1 MNRTYLQSTWP
12 AIVLTALSGAA
23 VAQTTAV
30 NSAPVSMD
38 IKSQPIAAA
47 LNQLSQQAGIQV
59 LLFSDVAGDLKAL
72 CPPLVGTYTPAAAL
86 DTLLSNTGLTYS
98 YVNERTVAIH
108 KSSPSTFNQATPEA
122 SSTASARM
130 LRIAE
135 TDAALAD
142 ARSSGAT
149 AAEDSKARRGGRMEE
164 VVVTAQKRSERLADV
179 PIPVTAVSGAVLSN
193 SNQLK
198 LQDYSTRLPNLSVTT
213 GSFHAL
219 QLTIRGLTTGGG
231 NPTIGI
237 VIDDVPYGST
247 RGTSFGLEAPD
258 LDPSTLQR
266 VEVLRGP
273 QGTLYGASSMGGLL
287 KYVTVAPTTDS
298 FHGRVQG
305 GTSGV
310 KSSGQAGYNARG
322 SLNIP
327 ISQDFALSASAYT
340 RRDPGYIDNPNLGL
354 EDINEAVFS
363 GGRAAAH
370 WQLTPSVTVSLSG
383 LVQRSEVDGTSEVHV
398 RPGLGDLEQDTVRGS
413 GSYDKTNQAY
423 SATLTADLG
432 IGTLTSLTGYNIS
445 SFEDVVD
452 FSVASGRP
460 AVVLD
465 DYKTEKVSQ
474 ELRLAVPLGDKVDW
488 LLGAFYTDE
497 KSDPARQQIYQ
508 ADRVSGALGTQT
520 FNSNAPQRFE
530 EYALFTNL
538 TLKFTDRFDVQLG
551 ARQGRNEQR
560 YQTVN
565 GLTGVA
571 LPRIET
577 EDESFTYLFTPRYK
591 FTPDLMVYAR
601 VASGYRPGGP
611 NTNVA
616 LLGLPTQAYEP
627 DKTKN
632 YEVGTKGELLGGTL
646 SFDASIYR
654 IDWQDIQ
661 IQVRQ
666 NGFTFYTNGSQA
678 RSEGLE
684 LSGAL
689 QLFDGLSVSAW
700 GAWSTA
706 ELTEALPVTATVFG
720 ADGSRLP
727 YGTKSSGSISL
738 DQSFQLSNAIDG
750 YVGVSASYV
759 GERLG
764 AFRGLAAGV
773 PLPRQVLP
781 SYTKVD
787 ARLGLALQSWSVDF
801 FLNNLTDRRGMLQG
815 GLGQTD
821 PTSFYYIQPRTYG
834 FSVSRDF

>member
-1 MNRTYLQSTWP
+1 MKRTFSQSTWP
-12 AIVLTALSGAA
+12 TIVLTALSWGAT
-23 VAQTTAV
+23 AQTTSV
-30 NSAPVSMD
+30 TSAPVAMD
-38 IKSQPIAAA
+38 IKSQPIVAA

-59 LLFSDVAGDLKAL
+59 LFFSDVASDLKIL
-72 CPPLVGTYTPAAAL
+72 SPPLAGTYTPAAAL
-86 DTLLSNTGLTYS
+86 ETLLSNTGLTYS

-108 KSSPSTFNQATPEA
+108 RSSPGRPGAWNHEDSSQAP
-122 SSTASARM
+122 RVVK
-130 LRIAE
+130 IAA
-135 TDAALAD
+135 TDAAAAD
-142 ARSSGAT
+142 ARSAGD
-149 AAEDSKARRGGRMEE
+149 AAGENGDKGRRGGRIEE
-164 VVVTAQKRSERLADV
+164 VIVTAQKRSERLADV
-179 PIPVTAVSGAVLSN
+179 PIPVTAVSGDILSN

-198 LQDYSTRLPNLSVTT
+198 LQDYSTRIPNLSVTT

-219 QLTIRGLTTGGG
+219 QLSIRGLTTGGG
-231 NPTIGI
+231 NPTVGI

-298 FHGRVQG
+298 LHGRVQG

-340 RRDPGYIDNPNLGL
+340 RRDPGYIDNPSLGL

-370 WQLTPSVTVSLSG
+370 WQLTPGLTMSLSG
-383 LVQRSEVDGTSEVHV
+383 LVQKSEVDGTSEVHV
-398 RPGLGDLEQDTVRGS
+398 RPGLRDLEQDSVRGS

-460 AVVLD
+460 AVVVD
-465 DYKTEKVSQ
+465 DYKTEKISQ
-474 ELRLAVPLGDKVDW
+474 ELRLAVPLGDQVDW

-497 KSDPARQQIYQ
+497 KSDPARQQIFQ

-530 EYALFTNL
+530 EYALFTNV
-538 TLKFTDRFDVQLG
+538 TLRFTDQFDVQLG
-551 ARQGRNEQR
+551 GRQGRNQQR

-571 LPRIET
+571 QPRIET
-577 EDESFTYLFTPRYK
+577 EDESFTYLVTPRYK
-591 FTPDLMVYAR
+591 LTPDLMLYAR

-627 DKTKN
+627 DKTNN
-632 YEVGTKGELLGGTL
+632 YEVGAKGELLGGTL

-654 IDWQDIQ
+654 IDWEDIQ

-666 NGFTFYTNGSQA
+666 NGFTFYTNGSEA

-689 QLFDGLSVSAW
+689 QLFDGLSISAW
-700 GAWSTA
+700 GAWSNA
-706 ELTEALPVTATVFG
+706 ELTESLPAGATVFG

-727 YGTKSSGSISL
+727 YGARSSGSVSV
-738 DQSFQLSNAIDG
+738 DQSFQLSALDG

-781 SYTKVD
+781 SYTKID
-787 ARLGLALQSWSVDF
+787 ARVGFALQSWSVDF